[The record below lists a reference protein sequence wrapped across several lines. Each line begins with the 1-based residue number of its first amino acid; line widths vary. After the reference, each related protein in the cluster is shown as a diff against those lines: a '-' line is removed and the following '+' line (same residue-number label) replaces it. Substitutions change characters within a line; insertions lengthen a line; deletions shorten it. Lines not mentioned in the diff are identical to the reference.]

1 MENLNQSIETP
12 RMSWT
17 LDIHLECTRNSR
29 SSDWVIYNLFV
40 VVDFMTSVCNR
51 IYHPKKV
58 MSCMYRYSWV
68 LKKSYERHE
77 ISHETESKY
86 MCNQST
92 ESAEALIVGIL
103 VFM

>member
-1 MENLNQSIETP
+1 
-12 RMSWT
+12 
-17 LDIHLECTRNSR
+17 
-29 SSDWVIYNLFV
+29 
-40 VVDFMTSVCNR
+40 
-51 IYHPKKV
+51 
-58 MSCMYRYSWV
+58 MYRYSWV
-68 LKKSYERHE
+68 LKNSYERHE